1 MIWVAHIGFGA
12 CIAAIILIWASTNDG
27 RSAAYAL
34 AVLGAVSTLLVL
46 EMEDG
51 MLIPHAIGHVLTE
64 FYEVGGAAVVL
75 VVAWAT
81 ITTFIRERRRTR

>member
-1 MIWVAHIGFGA
+1 M
-12 CIAAIILIWASTNDG
+12 LYWARTDDG
-27 RSAAYAL
+27 RSASYAL
-34 AVLGAVSTLLVL
+34 FVLGAISIALVL
-46 EMEDG
+46 EMGDG

>member
-1 MIWVAHIGFGA
+1 VIWIAHIVFGA
-12 CIAAIILIWASTNDG
+12 CIAAIMLYWARTDDS
-27 RSAAYAL
+27 RSAGYAL
-34 AVLGAVSTLLVL
+34 LVLGAISTALVL

-64 FYEVGGAAVVL
+64 FYEVGGSAVILVL
-75 VVAWAT
+75 AWAT